1 MLVQEYLNSNYI
13 NKTNF
18 DSIFVNV
25 RIYKES
31 FNNDFVYLRSTK
43 VLSKNIT
50 TKTIDLGHL
59 ISIDPNYAQRSL
71 VKVLIDV
78 DADRSVLHLN
88 LNFLVR

>member
-18 DSIFVNV
+18 DSIFINV

-78 DADRSVLHLN
+78 DVDRSVLHLN

>member
-25 RIYKES
+25 HIYKES

-78 DADRSVLHLN
+78 DRSVLHLN

>member
-25 RIYKES
+25 HIYKES

-78 DADRSVLHLN
+78 DVDRSVLHLN

>member
-1 MLVQEYLNSNYI
+1 MRQLKCNYI

-25 RIYKES
+25 HIYKES

-78 DADRSVLHLN
+78 DVDRSVLHLN

>member
-13 NKTNF
+13 NKLNF

-25 RIYKES
+25 HIYKES

-43 VLSKNIT
+43 VLSKNIS

-59 ISIDPNYAQRSL
+59 ISIDPNYAQRPL

-78 DADRSVLHLN
+78 DVDRSVLHLN

>member
-1 MLVQEYLNSNYI
+1 MLVLEYLNSNYI

-25 RIYKES
+25 HIYKES

-78 DADRSVLHLN
+78 DVDRSVLHLN

>member
-1 MLVQEYLNSNYI
+1 MMVQEYLNSNYI

-25 RIYKES
+25 HIYKES

-78 DADRSVLHLN
+78 DVDRSVLHLN

>member
-13 NKTNF
+13 NKLNF

-25 RIYKES
+25 HIYKES

-59 ISIDPNYAQRSL
+59 ISIDPNYAQRPL

-78 DADRSVLHLN
+78 DADRNMLHLN

>member
-13 NKTNF
+13 NKLNF

-25 RIYKES
+25 HIYKES

-59 ISIDPNYAQRSL
+59 ISIDPNYAQRHL

-78 DADRSVLHLN
+78 NVDRNILHLN